1 MSRGGPPWPASEA
14 MTMLLVE
21 TTVGGEPPVDF
32 RGDTAPLVYFMS
44 FAAAERFGAQH
55 ELAQAASLL
64 KRQLRIDLAPLLRFS
79 SAEVEDAE
87 DVEELERL
95 WQDPGPLAETAS
107 RVADAL
113 RSHPR
118 LRELVEPYPGLA
130 DRLDELA
137 AIARWAAEQ
146 GARIRLTY
154 LL

>member
-1 MSRGGPPWPASEA
+1 

-21 TTVGGEPPVDF
+21 TTAVDVPPVDF
-32 RGDTAPLVYFMS
+32 QGDTAPLVYFMS

-64 KRQLRIDLAPLLRFS
+64 KRQLKIDLTPLLRFS
-79 SAEVEDAE
+79 SAEVEDAS
-87 DVEELERL
+87 DVEELEAL
-95 WQDPGPLAETAS
+95 WQDALPLAEAAT

-118 LRELVEPYPGLA
+118 LRELVAPYSGLA
-130 DRLDELA
+130 DRLEELA

>member
-1 MSRGGPPWPASEA
+1 
-14 MTMLLVE
+14 MLLVE
-21 TTVGGEPPVDF
+21 TTAGAVPPVDF
-32 RGDTAPLVYFMS
+32 QGDTAPLVYFMS

-64 KRQLRIDLAPLLRFS
+64 KRQLKIDLTPLLRFS
-79 SAEVEDAE
+79 SAEVEDAS
-87 DVEELERL
+87 DVEELDAL
-95 WQDPGPLAETAS
+95 WQDALPLAEAAS
-107 RVADAL
+107 RVAEAL

-118 LRELVEPYPGLA
+118 LRELVAPYPGLA

-137 AIARWAAEQ
+137 AIARWAADQ

>member
-1 MSRGGPPWPASEA
+1 

-21 TTVGGEPPVDF
+21 TTARGDEPPDF
-32 RGDTAPLVYFMS
+32 QGDTAPLVYFMS

-64 KRQLRIDLAPLLRFS
+64 KRQLKIDLSPLLRFS

-95 WQDPGPLAETAS
+95 WQDPGPLAETAA
-107 RVADAL
+107 RVAEAL

-118 LRELVEPYPGLA
+118 LRELAASYEGLP
-130 DRLDELA
+130 DRLEELA
-137 AIARWAAEQ
+137 AIARWAAER